1 MNEYI
6 LIMNLS
12 KEMQTIYEKSLKRDK
27 YEIKKIEEG
36 LIFAKKEINKEVNI
50 ENENKLI
57 ELVISIAKKYTD
69 TGMIYINLSEEF
81 NSALANEE
89 FDINKDGRIRW
100 KMRQEITKAIM
111 NKNKS

>member
-1 MNEYI
+1 MKVVIVE
-6 LIMNLS
+6 
-12 KEMQTIYEKSLKRDK
+12 D
-27 YEIKKIEEG
+27 
-36 LIFAKKEINKEVNI
+36 KKEINKEVNI

-89 FDINKDGRIRW
+89 FDINKDVRIRW
-100 KMRQEITKAIM
+100 KIRQEITKAIM

>member
-1 MNEYI
+1 MQLNIEI
-6 LIMNLS
+6 IINPLIIPRKS
-12 KEMQTIYEKSLKRDK
+12 VYEVKLLALDK
-27 YEIKKIEEG
+27 EG

-57 ELVISIAKKYTD
+57 ELVTSIAKKYTD